1 MWISSFDMN
10 FGLYVNFGPEF
21 EFWTFY
27 NFKPPE
33 ISPAYLTN
41 NVSGHGPVAKPMG
54 QPHTAYK

>member
-1 MWISSFDMN
+1 MN